1 MTKLKIKSVF
11 SSEFISPENEIS
23 WEKRSTEITSD
34 AGKTIFKQEGVEIPK
49 SWSPLATK
57 IAVSKYFYGDISN
70 GTDPTKGGRESSIK
84 QLVSRV
90 TETIAKWGMQDGYF
104 ESEKD
109 AETFGNELKW
119 LCLNQ
124 YGAFNSPVWFNV
136 GLYQKYGVD
145 GGQTGNWVYDK
156 ATDKAAIW
164 KNQYE
169 YPQASACFIQSVDD
183 TMESIMKL
191 AYSEAMLFK
200 YGSGTGSDLSTIR
213 STKEKL
219 SGGGKPSGPM
229 SFLKI
234 YDQVA
239 GTVKSGG
246 KCLAPNQLVYT
257 EVGPIAVKEL
267 AESEKDFVVLSYD
280 PPAGRMKA
288 KWARAWQSGN
298 KPVVKIETDKGEF
311 HVSFDHPMRLADD
324 QTVRAGDLIV
334 GQRLHA
340 VTVIDQNGYKS
351 VRSKGSRELLH
362 RLVAQDIGGFDIDG
376 HVVHHKDE
384 VVANC
389 HPDNLALMEDQ
400 SEHAGL
406 HSNVLVASGEHVF
419 QTNSFK
425 HSGEYNGM
433 HQDSDFWKDEQK
445 VAAYQET
452 QGSIL
457 TESGRAAD
465 MQKVAADQK
474 MLNTAW
480 TLLNSG
486 FQIETWKDY
495 RFAREKLTGRMGDP
509 RKVLSA
515 IVDRFGS
522 YELFRKEVD
531 AQNHCVVSVTP
542 MGNLDVY
549 SVEVDCPTVDDK
561 SANSGHTYTL
571 WPIGNN
577 ASKSA
582 GVLCMNTRRA
592 AKMNTLKTSHPDI
605 EEFIDAKAKEERKAW
620 ALIDAGYDG
629 SFNGDAYGSVM
640 YQNENLSVRADDAF
654 MNAAVENK
662 PYFTLAVKDGKPIE
676 EKNAGV
682 LMTKIAEGTYVC
694 GDPGM
699 QFDDTIHKWHTCKG
713 TARQNS
719 TNPCSE
725 YLFLDNTA
733 CNLASLNLIKFKKAD
748 GSFDC
753 DRFVAACR
761 IFITAQEILVDR
773 ASYPTKEIAENS
785 HIFRTLGLG
794 FANLGALIMSLGL
807 AYDSNEGRAIAG
819 AITSLMTSTAYH
831 QSSLIASFYGEF
843 PGYHNAKCSGISN
856 PLRPSNQE
864 SMLEVIALHKKAC
877 NDNSNGSAVWEVAK
891 TMWAEAYHMGK
902 IYGYRNAQ
910 VTVLAPTGTI
920 GFLMDCDTTGIEPDI
935 ALVKYK
941 LLAGGGNLKIVN
953 QSVEPALVTLG
964 YTETEIAKIIR
975 HIDIYDTIE
984 DIGTYGEIAKSGL
997 LSSHLVVFDCAF
1009 KAAKG
1014 SRSLHYMGHL
1024 KMMAACQPFLSGA
1037 ISKTVN
1043 LPESATIDD
1052 IRNAYIDGW
1061 KMGLKAIAVYRDGS
1075 KRSAPLST
1083 KTESKEVAVIANDEL
1098 DELRSYIAS
1107 LEANCESPVRKRL
1120 PDTRK
1125 AINHKFEIAGHKG
1138 YLSVGLFDNGD
1149 PGEIFI
1155 SMSKEG
1161 STIGGLVDTVATLT
1175 SLSLQYGVP
1184 LKDLVNKFAY
1194 QRFEPSGFTK
1204 NPDIR
1209 NATSIIDYVFRWL
1222 GCQFVEGYKKETPL
1236 LDKAQTAPKALSV
1249 NVASSGYL
1257 SDPCSNCGSSKVIR
1271 SGVCGVC
1278 TECGTSQGCS

>member
-1 MTKLKIKSVF
+1 MSKLKIKAVF

-109 AETFGNELKW
+109 AETFGSELKW

-136 GLYQKYGVD
+136 GLFQSYGVD
-145 GGQTGNWVYDK
+145 GGQTGNWVYNK

-246 KCLAPNQLVYT
+246 K
-257 EVGPIAVKEL
+257 
-267 AESEKDFVVLSYD
+267 
-280 PPAGRMKA
+280 
-288 KWARAWQSGN
+288 
-298 KPVVKIETDKGEF
+298 
-311 HVSFDHPMRLADD
+311 
-324 QTVRAGDLIV
+324 
-334 GQRLHA
+334 
-340 VTVIDQNGYKS
+340 
-351 VRSKGSRELLH
+351 
-362 RLVAQDIGGFDIDG
+362 
-376 HVVHHKDE
+376 
-384 VVANC
+384 
-389 HPDNLALMEDQ
+389 
-400 SEHAGL
+400 
-406 HSNVLVASGEHVF
+406 
-419 QTNSFK
+419 
-425 HSGEYNGM
+425 
-433 HQDSDFWKDEQK
+433 
-445 VAAYQET
+445 
-452 QGSIL
+452 
-457 TESGRAAD
+457 
-465 MQKVAADQK
+465 
-474 MLNTAW
+474 
-480 TLLNSG
+480 
-486 FQIETWKDY
+486 
-495 RFAREKLTGRMGDP
+495 
-509 RKVLSA
+509 
-515 IVDRFGS
+515 
-522 YELFRKEVD
+522 
-531 AQNHCVVSVTP
+531 
-542 MGNLDVY
+542 
-549 SVEVDCPTVDDK
+549 
-561 SANSGHTYTL
+561 
-571 WPIGNN
+571 
-577 ASKSA
+577 
-582 GVLCMNTRRA
+582 TRRA

-831 QSSLIASFYGEF
+831 QSSVIAAFYGEF
-843 PGYHNAKCSGISN
+843 PGYHNAECSGIPN
-856 PLRPSNQE
+856 PLKPSNAE
-864 SMLEVIALHKKAC
+864 SMLDVIALHKKAC
-877 NDNSNGSAVWEVAK
+877 EDNSNGSQIWSNGSPIWKKAKAMWE
-891 TMWAEAYHMGK
+891 EAYHMGT
-902 IYGYRNAQ
+902 IWGYRNAQ

-964 YTETEIAKIIR
+964 YNETEIAKIIK
-975 HIDIYDTIE
+975 HIDTYDTIE
-984 DIGTYGEIAKSGL
+984 DIGTNGKIAKSGL

-1014 SRSLHYMGHL
+1014 TRSLHYMGHL

-1043 LPESATIDD
+1043 LPESATVDD
-1052 IRNAYIDGW
+1052 IRNAYVDGW

-1083 KTESKEVAVIANDEL
+1083 KTESKEVAVVANDEL
-1098 DELRSYIAS
+1098 EELRSYIAS

-1120 PDTRK
+1120 PDTRN

-1222 GCQFVEGYKKETPL
+1222 GCQFVEGYRKETPL
-1236 LDKAQTAPKALSV
+1236 LDKSQATTKALGVNPKAFTEH
-1249 NVASSGYL
+1249 VASSGYL
-1257 SDPCSNCGSSKVIR
+1257 PDPCSHCGSSKVIR